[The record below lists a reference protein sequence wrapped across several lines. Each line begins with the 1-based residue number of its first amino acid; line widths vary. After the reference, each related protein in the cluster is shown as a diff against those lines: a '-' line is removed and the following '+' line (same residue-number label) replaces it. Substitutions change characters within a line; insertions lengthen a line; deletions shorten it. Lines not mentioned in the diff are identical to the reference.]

1 MQGFQV
7 LLECLPTLPY
17 YFLVPEDVVEHFHG
31 GRIVCHVVGASCTVL
46 APLRQLIFSVVSIYD
61 QSL

>member
-1 MQGFQV
+1 MQRFQV

-17 YFLVPEDVVEHFHG
+17 YLLVLEDVVEHFHG

-46 APLRQLIFSVVSIYD
+46 APLWQVISSVVSVYA